1 MGRIKL
7 YIRDHAKPVV
17 VTMAEEAGHTVMWQT
32 PQNYEINPT
41 EMVWANVKGTVG
53 RQYTTTKALA
63 DVKSRL
69 KSAFAT
75 LDTKSVAVYI
85 KKANNILAEM
95 LYHIMDMEV
104 ID

>member
-1 MGRIKL
+1 M
-7 YIRDHAKPVV
+7 
-17 VTMAEEAGHTVMWQT
+17 
-32 PQNYEINPT
+32 
-41 EMVWANVKGTVG
+41 G
-53 RQYTTTKALA
+53 RQYTTTTTLA

-69 KSAFAT
+69 KSDFAT